1 MKKLTALSAGWLRYT
16 LPLLMMTM
24 AGMASADV
32 PRSDV
37 GGNPDIT
44 TIWVV
49 GDIDMVARAFGMVAL
64 LFNSNSGSM
73 MVSAIQFGILV
84 ALFMTALV
92 MATTGKVDVIRSVIV
107 ILFLSF
113 AIVPT
118 TSVYVASY
126 YDNASVGNNAGAVGF
141 RKVDNIPVGVAYTLG
156 LFSKLGKTF
165 AEGVDTASTVLPDV
179 TWTPD
184 RGGAVGPTAGALS
197 LHGTQ
202 GFFSPLRTII
212 SLRRQFNTPES
223 ALIMANMAAAAN
235 VCGWANRWED
245 VNTEGFLKVLT
256 SGHQSGMT
264 EIRVPSNVPGERP
277 IQARMDCASAG
288 KVIAA
293 QVLQRTTPALGK
305 NYSPAAEKALAS
317 RSMAADSG
325 TTVTHA
331 ARLNAVQA
339 ELNELPSALAS
350 AVGSSGLANEH
361 PSNILA
367 TAYAQAKN
375 QGYLS
380 SATMAQFYTAGVA
393 IDSAS
398 IQAAAIFNNVAQRCI
413 GARDP
418 SCEKEAYILAD
429 AISTSAVDAAGEASV
444 FRVMSGHF
452 LNLMLYLYIV
462 MTPFMVFIL
471 VIRSAF
477 GLKILGAYIMM
488 AAWINSWLPLDT
500 AIAHYMQQQL
510 ADNMYKAVMALIAS
524 GNPGMVMSPLFTN
537 NMFDSL
543 QQMILTGSSL
553 MAYIPTLIFFLLGGS
568 AYAFAQIANR
578 ANLVGQNAIRE
589 ELEAPKLETSPVIG
603 TSGIIQQSSTG
614 GPLDSPERLLG
625 NADANSKGSISLSST
640 ASAKEAAQQSVSD
653 QLSKIQ
659 SETGQIT
666 FAHTRDYRTA
676 SESGYVITKDQNDNV
691 AVRFVEKGET
701 ILRDGE
707 QFAISADGSLGLKAA
722 GNGATVAI
730 GKKGVVDNGVSYT
743 DGQSIDKGFSTSTN
757 ISEAQRIS
765 TAFGE
770 VDSQSLSQAISQT
783 VSDLRSD
790 QASLSQAT
798 DTTLSSGVS
807 ASIDHQVFN
816 GIGMASDGYLARQQ
830 MSAAVSAAGRYD
842 AGVAN
847 TLQDAAANGG
857 GALFNKL
864 LKFSNGNE
872 SQQLAAT
879 AALREVFNG
888 SDKAAAQPYA
898 DMLESRMDVL
908 EHSRSMRHDVGS
920 RLNGDIS
927 SANADGLGRY
937 ANDIGIDGRIAA
949 GQGRLNAG
957 AQQMGGMAMSIAER
971 RMVMEYN
978 ADARLKAAQE
988 MNDINKQLRQRG
1000 VGEKLG
1006 DNLGSNLVSSAAGI
1020 AGDIKDGNYA
1030 GALNRMAGP
1039 GATLTALN
1047 AATGVGKQAGGQFD
1061 SGSNFSIDSETQKL
1075 MNRRAELQRQMDG
1088 YNPNDAGKT
1097 FDGSPIEGIIGRPLK
1112 QPAGQPIEGAAY
1124 LPTGKSG
1131 LSHLARNDAFGGED
1145 RNGVRT
1151 HRGTLAAAHAMM
1163 DMFDGSR
1170 HHDARFSAFNDG
1182 WHVANRPNS
1191 MHTKGLAL
1199 DLVLD
1204 REGTSTE
1211 GLVANSPKWQ
1221 EAVSR
1226 IAHFMDSNGFERGK
1240 DYRVGFE
1247 RTGDGGATG
1256 NHIHFEFR
1264 NNAAAERFAAIAGG
1278 GRVLGL
1284 NTADGGPAVAAGSG
1298 PVFNPQPSALQGGY
1312 AYAIQSLMSKGEGD
1326 YNSVNLG
1333 KRFSNR
1339 SSTRDLSNMSVNE
1352 VMRAQEQR
1360 EFNAAGRYQMI
1371 PETFK
1376 SGVKSLGLSG
1386 NERMTPELQD
1396 RFFYDYLI
1404 KKAGGGGAL
1413 AYIEGRHN
1421 DLNRA
1426 MTAMAKEWAS
1436 FPVPHAMQGHKQQV
1450 NAGDS
1455 YYKNHGGNRAHI
1467 SLEES
1472 RAALIQA
1479 RNHFRRKG

>member
-1 MKKLTALSAGWLRYT
+1 MKKLTALSAGWLRYA

-24 AGMASADV
+24 AGIASADV

-92 MATTGKVDVIRSVIV
+92 MATTGKVDVIRSVVV

-245 VNTEGFLKVLT
+245 VNSEGFLKVLT
-256 SGHQSGMT
+256 SGHQSGVT

-361 PSNILA
+361 PTTILA

-524 GNPGMVMSPLFTN
+524 GNPGMVMSPVFTN

-589 ELEAPKLETSPVIG
+589 DLEAPKLETSPVIG
-603 TSGIIQQSSTG
+603 MPGIVDPNNYG
-614 GPLDSPERLLG
+614 GPLSDSARLVS
-625 NADANSKGSISLSST
+625 ASDRGSSTTISLENGHSERTS
-640 ASAKEAAQQSVSD
+640 ASLNIAD
-653 QLSKIQ
+653 QISKLE

-666 FAHTRDYRTA
+666 LAQVNSDGKA
-676 SESGYVITKDQNDNV
+676 SERGLVITLDDSNNV
-691 AVRFVEKGET
+691 AFKHVEKGDRAVTDSEK
-701 ILRDGE
+701 
-707 QFAISADGSLGLKAA
+707 FAIVGKADAGIGGKILGTGVAAAVAVNKEGSVIS
-722 GNGATVAI
+722 N
-730 GKKGVVDNGVSYT
+730 VSYT
-743 DGQSIDKGFSTSTN
+743 DSNGIEKGLTSSVSLGDMQKISTN
-757 ISEAQRIS
+757 NTDISSEQIS
-765 TAFGE
+765 HAR
-770 VDSQSLSQAISQT
+770 SQALSN
-783 VSDLRSD
+783 LRSD
-790 QASLSQAT
+790 QASLSQAS
-798 DTTLSSGVS
+798 DEAFSSGVS
-807 ASIDHQVFN
+807 LTVNQGTFQSVGVAQDSYLRGQQ
-816 GIGMASDGYLARQQ
+816 MAS
-830 MSAAVSAAGRYD
+830 AVSAAGNYHK
-842 AGVAN
+842 GVAQ
-847 TLQDAAANGG
+847 TIQDAAEVNSATV
-857 GALFNKL
+857 FNKL
-864 LKFSNGNE
+864 AKFYQEGSHE
-872 SQQLAAT
+872 QKLAAT
-879 AALREVFNG
+879 AAFKEIFAG
-888 SDKAAAQPYA
+888 SDHGVTAEPYAAAF
-898 DMLESRMDVL
+898 DRRMSVL
-908 EHSRSMRHDVGS
+908 EHSRGMQQEVAR
-920 RLNGDIS
+920 RLDGNIS
-927 SANADGLGRY
+927 AANASGLGSYEYDLGVGNRL
-937 ANDIGIDGRIAA
+937 DGV
-949 GQGRLNAG
+949 QNRLDRG
-957 AQQMGGMAMSIAER
+957 AQQLSGMAMSIAEQQQ
-971 RMVMEYN
+971 VMKFN
-978 ADARLKAAQE
+978 AAKRFEAAQE
-988 MNDINKQLRQRG
+988 LNEINKQLRQRG

-1006 DNLGSNLVSSAAGI
+1006 DNLGSSLVSSAAGI
-1020 AGDIKDGNYA
+1020 ADDIKDGNYVS
-1030 GALNRMAGP
+1030 ALNRMAGP
-1039 GATLTALN
+1039 GATLTALD

-1075 MNRRAELQRQMDG
+1075 MNRRTELQRQMDG
-1088 YNPNDAGKT
+1088 YSPNDTSKT
-1097 FDGSPIEGIIGRPLK
+1097 FDGSPIESIIGRSLK

-1131 LSHLARNDAFGGED
+1131 LPHLDRNAAFGGES
-1145 RNGVRT
+1145 RNGIST
-1151 HRGTLAAAHAMM
+1151 HRGTLAAGHAMM

-1170 HHDARFSAFNDG
+1170 HHDARFSAFNDS

-1191 MHTKGLAL
+1191 MHTRGLAL

-1204 REGTSTE
+1204 REGASTE
-1211 GLVANSPKWQ
+1211 GLAANSPKWQ
-1221 EAVSR
+1221 EAVNR
-1226 IAHFMDSNGFERGK
+1226 IAHFMEGNGFERGK

-1264 NNAAAERFAAIAGG
+1264 NNAAAERFAAMAGG
-1278 GRVLGL
+1278 GQVLGL
-1284 NTADGGPAVAAGSG
+1284 NTADGGPAVAAGPGS
-1298 PVFNPQPSALQGGY
+1298 VLHLQSDAAQSGY
-1312 AYAIQSLMSKGEGD
+1312 AQAIQSLMSKGEGR
-1326 YNSVNLG
+1326 YHSVNLG
-1333 KRFSNR
+1333 ERNGNR

-1352 VMRAQEQR
+1352 VMRAQERR
-1360 EFNAAGRYQMI
+1360 EFNAVGRYQMI

-1376 SGVKSLGLSG
+1376 AGVKSLGLSG
-1386 NERMTPELQD
+1386 HERMTPELQD
-1396 RFFYDYLI
+1396 RFFHDFLI
-1404 KKAGGGGAL
+1404 KKAGGGDAL
-1413 AYIEGRHN
+1413 AYIQGKSN
-1421 DLNRA
+1421 DINRA
-1426 MTAMAKEWAS
+1426 MIAMAKEWAS
-1436 FPVPHAMQGHKQQV
+1436 FPVPHTMQGHVQQV
-1450 NAGDS
+1450 KAGES
-1455 YYKNHGGNRAHI
+1455 YYKSHGGNRAHI
-1467 SLEES
+1467 IPFKINNL
-1472 RAALIQA
+1472 
-1479 RNHFRRKG
+1479 